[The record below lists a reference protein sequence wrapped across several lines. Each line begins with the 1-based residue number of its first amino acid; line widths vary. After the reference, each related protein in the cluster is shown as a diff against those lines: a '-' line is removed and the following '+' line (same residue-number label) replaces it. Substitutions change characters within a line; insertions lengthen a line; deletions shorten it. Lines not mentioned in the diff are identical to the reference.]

1 MRTRFV
7 KIALAVSLA
16 FNLSVLVAAGV
27 FYHQKSEYWVSP
39 FGAKVPRD
47 RFMFEK
53 LSLRADQIKI
63 MRESATLF
71 HEQIDRK
78 RQEIAEKRKDLIR
91 LLRADAPD
99 TASIHAVLAQIS
111 RIQEELE
118 RMVTTHIL
126 QQKAVLDRQQQD
138 KFLDLIQNTA
148 MQRGSETRPAGCN

>member
-16 FNLSVLVAAGV
+16 FNLSFLVAAGV
-27 FYHQKSEYWVSP
+27 FYHQKSEYWISP

-53 LSLRADQIKI
+53 LSLGSDQIKI

-99 TASIHAVLAQIS
+99 TASIHTVLAQIS
-111 RIQEELE
+111 QIQEELE

-126 QQKAVLDRQQQD
+126 QQKAVLDRQQQG

-148 MQRGSETRPAGCN
+148 MQRDSGTGPVRCN

>member
-16 FNLSVLVAAGV
+16 FNLSFLVAAGV

-47 RFMFEK
+47 RFMFEE

-63 MRESATLF
+63 MRGSATLF

-99 TASIHAVLAQIS
+99 TASIHTVLAQIS
-111 RIQEELE
+111 QIQEELE

-126 QQKAVLDRQQQD
+126 QQKAVLDRQQQG

-148 MQRGSETRPAGCN
+148 MQRDSGTGPVRCN

>member
-1 MRTRFV
+1 MRTHFA

-16 FNLSVLVAAGV
+16 FNLSVLVAAGF

-47 RFMFEK
+47 RFMFEQ
-53 LSLRADQIKI
+53 LSLRADQVKI

-71 HEQIDRK
+71 HEQVDRK

-148 MQRGSETRPAGCN
+148 MQKGSGTRPAGFN

>member
-16 FNLSVLVAAGV
+16 FNLSVLVAAGI
-27 FYHQKSEYWVSP
+27 FYHQKSDYWVSP
-39 FGAKVPRD
+39 LGAKMPRD
-47 RFMFEK
+47 RFMFDA
-53 LSLRADQIKI
+53 LSLGADQIKVL
-63 MRESATLF
+63 RENATLF
-71 HEQIDRK
+71 HEQVDRK

-111 RIQEELE
+111 QIQEELE
-118 RMVTTHIL
+118 QMVTSHIL
-126 QQKAVLDRQQQD
+126 QQKAVLDRQQQE

-148 MQRGSETRPAGCN
+148 MQRDSGTGPARCN